1 MSIQES
7 DDQFAKAVDYAA
19 ELIRDNGPRFFYRAI
34 NQAARSYDQDW
45 HEIQQALAERSATV
59 RHNRAASDPVKNIKA
74 LCKDFRRQQ
83 KEQRKES
90 KKPKLQQQLF

>member
-7 DDQFAKAVDYAA
+7 DDQFAKAVDFAA
-19 ELIRDNGPRFFYRAI
+19 ELIREYGPRFFYRAVTR
-34 NQAARSYDQDW
+34 AANSYNQDW
-45 HEIQQALAERSATV
+45 HEIQQALAERSANIRQT
-59 RHNRAASDPVKNIKA
+59 RTASDPVKNIKA